1 MLTALAVLFL
11 SAIGGGIIGSVLT
24 DSYPKDATCTDCG
37 YSVVKESHE
46 NLEAHSEEFDQ
57 NPTQTQTQNSD
68 TSSESDDSKD
78 LSEIASG
85 ENE

>member
-11 SAIGGGIIGSVLT
+11 SAIGGGIIGAVLT
-24 DSYPKDATCTDCG
+24 DSYPKDVTCTDCG

-57 NPTQTQTQNSD
+57 NPIQTQNSD

-85 ENE
+85 ENK